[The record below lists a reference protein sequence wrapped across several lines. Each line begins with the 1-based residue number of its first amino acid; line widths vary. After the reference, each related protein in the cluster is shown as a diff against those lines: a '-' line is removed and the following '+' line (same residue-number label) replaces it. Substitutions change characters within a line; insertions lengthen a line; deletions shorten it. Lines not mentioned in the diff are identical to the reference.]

1 MRATSWSKTWVAAGL
16 AALALM
22 TSGCAGRDFFVAS
35 PPGFVELE
43 DQQPAFDY
51 RATSADGVVIAVRQI
66 EQKPKGDQSF
76 WVEAVK
82 NRMREKAGYALLQ
95 VSQVTTRSG
104 LKGTRLDFGHDE
116 NGQSMLYTIT
126 LFVTEKYI
134 FLLEFG
140 GAKDQVTRQGKYL
153 DWVIENFRQA

>member
-1 MRATSWSKTWVAAGL
+1 MTRTSWKTTIAAACVALGMMAAGC
-16 AALALM
+16 
-22 TSGCAGRDFFVAS
+22 GGHDFFVAA

-43 DQQPAFDY
+43 KQEPSFDY

-66 EQKPKGDQSF
+66 EHKPKGDQAF
-76 WVEAVK
+76 WVQAIK

-95 VSQVTTRSG
+95 ASEVTTKSG
-104 LKGTRLDFGHDE
+104 MKGTKLQFGHDE
-116 NGQSMLYTIT
+116 NGQSMLYTVT
-126 LFVTEKYI
+126 LFVTEDYI

-140 GAKDQVTRQGKYL
+140 GTKEEINRQGKYL